1 MTTNHDVVARKLADY
16 HRGGLPLDKLVDW
29 AEKSM
34 MDGDFGEEETE
45 SLVEVVSRL
54 GLADVRAFGLTWED
68 CRQMFK
74 SLGLSAKLDLV
85 AA

>member
-1 MTTNHDVVARKLADY
+1 MTINRDVVARKLADY
-16 HRGGLPLDKLVDW
+16 LRGGLPLDKLVDW

-34 MDGDFGEEETE
+34 MDGDFGEGET
-45 SLVEVVSRL
+45 
-54 GLADVRAFGLTWED
+54 DVRAFGLTWKD